1 MADPITVERF
11 VKELEKLKFE
21 MDAGNLASGQY
32 DQRLSRVLQELRE
45 RGLEGDR
52 AAVNGA
58 LADCL
63 KRGVITNGVH
73 DHLEKRLGLETA

>member
-32 DQRLSRVLQELRE
+32 DQRLSRTIQELRE

-52 AAVNGA
+52 EAVNGA

-63 KRGVITNGVH
+63 ERGVITNSVH
-73 DHLEKRLGLETA
+73 DHLEKRLGLDA